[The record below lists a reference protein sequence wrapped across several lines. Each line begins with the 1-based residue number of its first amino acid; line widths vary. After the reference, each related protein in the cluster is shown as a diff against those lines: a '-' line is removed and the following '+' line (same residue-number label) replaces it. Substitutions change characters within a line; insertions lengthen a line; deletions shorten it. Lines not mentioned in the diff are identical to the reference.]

1 MSSQS
6 MSQFM
11 PKQFLPKQPLLKR
24 IGLSLVVAA
33 TVLMPTAA
41 FAQRATYYSDSYQG
55 LRTASG
61 ERYDMNGYTAAHP
74 TLPLGTRVRVT
85 NLNNGRSVVVRVN
98 DRCRCG
104 IDLSRAAARDINL
117 LHVGVAQVAINILN

>member
-1 MSSQS
+1 